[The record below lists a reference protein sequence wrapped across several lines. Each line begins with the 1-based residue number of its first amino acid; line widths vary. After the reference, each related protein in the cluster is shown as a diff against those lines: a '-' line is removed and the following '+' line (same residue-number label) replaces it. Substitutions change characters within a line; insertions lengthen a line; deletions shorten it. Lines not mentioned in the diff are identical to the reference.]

1 MAEKMKA
8 NDFQGMRDF
17 YVDML
22 RLRNYNDKFYYAFLK
37 EFDKAVAEKDLDKI
51 AEIMKTIN
59 VELV

>member
-1 MAEKMKA
+1 MAEKMNA

-37 EFDKAVAEKDLDKI
+37 EFDEAVAKKDLNKI
-51 AEIMKTIN
+51 AEIMETVN